1 MLYGNNRI
9 NRVPEDLK
17 DLFNELLAQGNSEAE
32 VYGMLNLPYSANF
45 PRAKD
50 YFKNKTSR
58 MADALKAAEPTP
70 EPSEPIP
77 DPIVDDVPDATPDA
91 KKGKFFKPGGAFDKA
106 SGGFSE
112 FMSNVTNPQFDYAW
126 KTKADPATGQK
137 FTGVQGWGKN
147 LGGMYNIANAGI
159 QGVKAAQ
166 GLQDISD
173 TRGNMEDLISDIR
186 IGAGNS
192 PTIMYDLNANQ
203 RDLLRELQRGDYDT
217 TVNGDDIDLLGALG
231 DTAMG
236 ALAGLPGGLP
246 GAIIG
251 GVGGL
256 ANSVIG
262 DLNAGSDRRTA
273 ELEALYQAVLESEQ
287 YHNNMRKQRAYAGL
301 Y

>member
-1 MLYGNNRI
+1 MYRPKPIPNQI
-9 NRVPEDLK
+9 PEDLK
-17 DLFNELLAQGNSEAE
+17 DLFNELIAQGNSEAE
-32 VYGMLNLPYSANF
+32 AYGMLGIPYSAYTK
-45 PRAKD
+45 AKD
-50 YFKNKTSR
+50 RFKNKKAR
-58 MADALKAAEPTP
+58 AADALGAAEPV
-70 EPSEPIP
+70 
-77 DPIVDDVPDATPDA
+77 VDAVTDAIPDA

-112 FMSNVTNPQFDYAW
+112 FASNIANPQFDYAW
-126 KTKADPATGQK
+126 KTKVDPATGKK

-166 GLQDISD
+166 GLQDMSD

-236 ALAGLPGGLP
+236 ALTGLPGGLP